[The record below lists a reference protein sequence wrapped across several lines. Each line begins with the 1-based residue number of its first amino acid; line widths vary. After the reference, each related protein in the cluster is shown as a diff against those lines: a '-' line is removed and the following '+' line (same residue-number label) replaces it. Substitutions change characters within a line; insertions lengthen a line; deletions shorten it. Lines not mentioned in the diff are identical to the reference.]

1 MMTDREQGGTA
12 ELPDDEAPLDL
23 AASAALID
31 RQRERVT
38 SAIDVD
44 PRVLFGIWG
53 TAWLVGFGLLWAV
66 ALDEPLIDLATSVA
80 LVVFMALLVAAVV
93 VTMVHI
99 GRRTGG
105 VRGASV
111 QQGAM
116 YGWSWTLAFA
126 GVAALGYALNRLDVD
141 GPTTATVMTVVPALV
156 VGALYMAGGAMWR
169 DTAQFA
175 LGAWIC
181 AVTVAAAIV
190 GHPHM
195 LLVMSL
201 AGGGGMLAAGL
212 VEAIRRPTSAR
223 RRDAR

>member
-1 MMTDREQGGTA
+1 MTDRDQGGTA

-31 RQRERVT
+31 HQRERVT
-38 SAIDVD
+38 SSIDVD
-44 PRVLFGIWG
+44 PRVLFGTWG
-53 TAWLVGFGLLWAV
+53 VAWLIGFGLLWAV
-66 ALDEPLIDLATSVA
+66 ALDEPLVGLTAGTA
-80 LVVFMALLVAAVV
+80 LIVFMALLVAAIV

-99 GRRTGG
+99 ARRTGG

-116 YGWSWTLAFA
+116 YGWSWSLSFM
-126 GVAALGYALNRLDVD
+126 GVGALGYALNRLDVD
-141 GPTTATVMTVVPALV
+141 GPTTATVMTVVAPIV

-169 DTAQFA
+169 DVAQFA

-181 AVTVAAAIV
+181 VVTIVAALV
-190 GHPHM
+190 GYPHM

-201 AGGGGMLAAGL
+201 AGGGGMLVAGAA
-212 VEAIRRPTSAR
+212 EAARRAVSAR